1 MCGVGCK
8 ALLNHHAVDSVTEVL
23 FH

>member
-23 FH
+23 FQ